1 MEIMGFNISNK
12 TNYVMSINK
21 KPINTNNTFL
31 EIKNEIFENPEIKV
45 FFLENNNILNQNV
58 SLKELNIENINYN
71 IDHIILEEN
80 IQEKDYDN
88 YYFKKNFFI
97 GIIKNEKTIEKHIT
111 IYFIKK
117 DISIFEIIKKIT
129 DFYNLTPKSIE
140 ILEINEKNYVRR
152 VIMDV
157 ENEIKKS
164 YKNKNNIILIINI

>member
-1 MEIMGFNISNK
+1 MGFNISNK